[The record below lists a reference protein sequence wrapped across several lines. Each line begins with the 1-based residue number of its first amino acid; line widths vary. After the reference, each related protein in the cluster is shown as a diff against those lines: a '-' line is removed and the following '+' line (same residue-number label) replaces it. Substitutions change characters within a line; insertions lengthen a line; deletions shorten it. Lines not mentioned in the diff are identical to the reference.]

1 MVLVPCRKRGHEKA
15 SSVGIPTIYPGGY
28 AYYSRGPQR
37 FHTAANLGCFHVTLL
52 SNRID
57 WDLVNTRVKNNTI
70 WVGNVR
76 YNTIDCLPEHGRTP
90 FGTGRKD
97 QAYESHFRA
106 RINGV
111 GNPVPSDVAVPE
123 LYNWSLEWCPTI
135 IPLEISSTKLG
146 GSSMP
151 TNPKRWF
158 FCKGTRGTW
167 PRVL

>member
-1 MVLVPCRKRGHEKA
+1 MVLVETPLLRKNPSPTNEHGLCSFKTAMPKTRSWKGIFCC
-15 SSVGIPTIYPGGY
+15 IPTIYPGGY

-37 FHTAANLGCFHVTLL
+37 FHTGANLGRFQVTLL

-57 WDLVNTRVKNNTI
+57 WELVNTRVKNNTI

-76 YNTIDCLPEHGRTP
+76 YDTIDCLPEHGRTP

-106 RINGV
+106 RINGA

-135 IPLEISSTKLG
+135 YVI
-146 GSSMP
+146 
-151 TNPKRWF
+151 
-158 FCKGTRGTW
+158 
-167 PRVL
+167 